1 MFRKTYGNLDDVV
14 VENQKM
20 AMPSQN
26 AMYRWLDIPPLRVWM
41 LVVGMFVS
49 RNAAADIQLIWLPG
63 VPRTMIKSRQS
74 CARNP

>member
-1 MFRKTYGNLDDVV
+1 VY
-14 VENQKM
+14 
-20 AMPSQN
+20 S
-26 AMYRWLDIPPLRVWM
+26 WLNFPALRMWM
-41 LVVGMFVS
+41 LVVGVFVS

>member
-1 MFRKTYGNLDDVV
+1 MFRETYGRLDDVV

-26 AMYRWLDIPPLRVWM
+26 AVYSWLKFPALRMWM
-41 LVVGMFVS
+41 LVVGVFVS